1 MMKKIV
7 YIIGVTL
14 AFSSC
19 SFWIRRYMAIW
30 MKRTCIMMRI
40 VAWQVWPGFMTVWEQ
55 KVFMD

>member
-1 MMKKIV
+1 
-7 YIIGVTL
+7 
-14 AFSSC
+14 
-19 SFWIRRYMAIW
+19 MAIW